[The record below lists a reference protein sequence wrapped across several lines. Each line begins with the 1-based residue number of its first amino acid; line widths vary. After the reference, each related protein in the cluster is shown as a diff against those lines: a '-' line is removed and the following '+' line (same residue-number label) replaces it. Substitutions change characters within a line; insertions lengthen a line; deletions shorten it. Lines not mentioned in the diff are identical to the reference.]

1 MHEPPPSS
9 LLPTTHPTVL
19 RAEEGQDG
27 VTLPRFLRFFS
38 ARAGLARALEA
49 PGGRAAASPAEET
62 AATVL
67 HAAQVRPAPPTPLP
81 Y

>member
-1 MHEPPPSS
+1 
-9 LLPTTHPTVL
+9 
-19 RAEEGQDG
+19 